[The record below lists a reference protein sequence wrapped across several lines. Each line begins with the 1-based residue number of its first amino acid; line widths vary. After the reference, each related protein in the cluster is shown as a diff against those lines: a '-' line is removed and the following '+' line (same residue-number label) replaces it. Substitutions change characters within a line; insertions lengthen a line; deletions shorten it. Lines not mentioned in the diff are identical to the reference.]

1 MDGMSG
7 DGDDA
12 FRGGED
18 GVFEQT
24 ALIEHGVNELFGLEP
39 KNKQIETLQH
49 LLGDRRGPILM
60 ANAGPGK
67 SNYYAA
73 ARGSGEKLM
82 TIAGALCDLY
92 QQQ

>member
-1 MDGMSG
+1 MTRLG
-7 DGDDA
+7 
-12 FRGGED
+12 GGED

-24 ALIEHGVNELFGLEP
+24 ALIQHGVNELFGLEQL
-39 KNKQIETLQH
+39 KTSKSRVETLQH

-73 ARGSGEKLM
+73 ARGSGEKL
-82 TIAGALCDLY
+82 IAGAPCDPY